1 MGLRWGECGAAVM
14 SPGCGSHTLATGGYG
29 GLCGVGG
36 DPDKSVFYSPL
47 PLPGKPT
54 ATTSLLCA
62 AYFYISH
69 LSFSLF
75 ISLVCFWFC
84 PIFLLLLI
92 ISFSLKLPLHFFIF
106 FCTLQSAF
114 WSLTAGLCLFRLRGG
129 GGAAAAAAVCV
140 SVCWPHSSLLC
151 SALVCSA
158 AVGWEQRCRGAS
170 VLLPAV
176 G

>member
-92 ISFSLKLPLHFFIF
+92 ISFSLKLPLHFFF
-106 FCTLQSAF
+106 FFLHAAVCVLESDCWTLFVQAA
-114 WSLTAGLCLFRLRGG
+114 WWWRGG
-129 GGAAAAAAVCV
+129 GGSGCVC
-140 SVCWPHSSLLC
+140 
-151 SALVCSA
+151 
-158 AVGWEQRCRGAS
+158 
-170 VLLPAV
+170 
-176 G
+176 